1 MEGLPVG
8 VRTFT
13 RLALHEG
20 VPALTLSLPDSFFFL
35 MSTMLLAIVLVLIF
49 FKDPLKNP
57 TKDEDGSAQ
66 VEKRSPAAVVA

>member
-1 MEGLPVG
+1 
-8 VRTFT
+8 
-13 RLALHEG
+13 